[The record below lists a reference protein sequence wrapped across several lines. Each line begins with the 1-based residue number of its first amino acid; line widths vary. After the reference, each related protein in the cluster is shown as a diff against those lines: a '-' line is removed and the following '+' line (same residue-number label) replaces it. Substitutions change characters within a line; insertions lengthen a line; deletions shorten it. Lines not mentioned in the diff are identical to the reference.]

1 MEKWCWKCSAVV
13 PVCPWV
19 YCENCGLFCALL
31 SLAGDVRNDI
41 YVTLVQGDFDK
52 GSKTTAKNVEVT
64 VSVYDEDGKRL
75 EVLKY
80 LMSGG
85 FLILIHIMLSLF
97 NSCICQLKVP
107 GFIFSQTFVSIKY
120 ILPYQCMHFGT
131 SLMRSIL
138 SSSDLLHWFLF
149 CLFDWRSGISVTQ
162 TFPLLFVFAECYFS
176 WCWWWSHL
184 RVQVSDL
191 LPSKAASLVWDCKGI

>member
-1 MEKWCWKCSAVV
+1 MPLFLCV
-13 PVCPWV
+13 PGFLNPWV
-19 YCENCGLFCALL
+19 CCESCGLFCALL

-85 FLILIHIMLSLF
+85 FLILIHITLSLF

-107 GFIFSQTFVSIKY
+107 VFIFNQTFVTITY
-120 ILPYQCMHFGT
+120 ILPINVC
-131 SLMRSIL
+131 IL
-138 SSSDLLHWFLF
+138 
-149 CLFDWRSGISVTQ
+149 V
-162 TFPLLFVFAECYFS
+162 P
-176 WCWWWSHL
+176 
-184 RVQVSDL
+184 VS
-191 LPSKAASLVWDCKGI
+191 